1 MNRKKEI
8 INNEKVTEEKE
19 KILETFMVQGEKK
32 PLKILLSLYKGHVAD
47 IVKSLIFFIL
57 KSSPEWVIPILT
69 AQIIDLALLNS
80 ADSIKK
86 ILIRI
91 GVLVLFLVQNYFTF
105 SLHIKYYSKV
115 NRQVEVNLR
124 SAIITKVQ
132 HLSFRAFK
140 NMKAG
145 KIQNKIIRDVETV
158 EEFASSSLTQL
169 VTFVINMSISITV
182 IVLKKPIMVVL
193 MLVTA
198 ASSIIVTN
206 LFRKKI
212 SQTNHEFRV
221 EMENTSSEIFDM
233 VHLIPV
239 TKAHALENKEI
250 NKVTKSIINAAQKGY
265 GVSVANSKLVATTW
279 ITFTFFQI
287 LCLAISAIMAC
298 KKMIS
303 IGDITLF
310 QSYYTTII
318 SSLSCILSL
327 IPMFTK
333 GYESIK
339 SIGEILSVDDME
351 ENENKIK
358 IENLRGE
365 YEFKNT
371 HFSYDENNAVI
382 NGIDLKVNAGETVAF
397 VGGSGAGKSTIMN
410 MITGF
415 YLPDEGEILVD
426 GKNIEEIDLH
436 SYRKHISV
444 VPQSS
449 ILFSGT
455 IRDNITYGVNDV
467 TDEEFQRVIEE
478 ANLSEFIETLPHGI
492 DTDIGEYGDNISG
505 GQKQRI
511 SIARAL
517 LRNPSVIIFDEATS
531 ALDNKT
537 ERQIQEAI
545 DNLTGKCTTFVVAHR
560 LSTIKNADKIVVM
573 KEGKIC
579 EIGTYDE
586 LLEKKGEFY
595 TLKTL

>member
-1 MNRKKEI
+1 
-8 INNEKVTEEKE
+8 
-19 KILETFMVQGEKK
+19 
-32 PLKILLSLYKGHVAD
+32 
-47 IVKSLIFFIL
+47 
-57 KSSPEWVIPILT
+57 
-69 AQIIDLALLNS
+69 
-80 ADSIKK
+80 
-86 ILIRI
+86 
-91 GVLVLFLVQNYFTF
+91 
-105 SLHIKYYSKV
+105 
-115 NRQVEVNLR
+115 
-124 SAIITKVQ
+124 
-132 HLSFRAFK
+132 
-140 NMKAG
+140 
-145 KIQNKIIRDVETV
+145 
-158 EEFASSSLTQL
+158 
-169 VTFVINMSISITV
+169 
-182 IVLKKPIMVVL
+182 
-193 MLVTA
+193 
-198 ASSIIVTN
+198 
-206 LFRKKI
+206 
-212 SQTNHEFRV
+212 
-221 EMENTSSEIFDM
+221 MENTSSQMFDM

-250 NKVTKSIINAAQKGY
+250 NKVTKSIINVAQKGY
-265 GVSVANSKLVATTW
+265 DVSVANSKLVSTTW

-415 YLPDEGEILVD
+415 YLPDEGELFVD
-426 GKNIEEIDLH
+426 GKNIEKIDLH
-436 SYRKHISV
+436 SYRKYISV

-531 ALDNKT
+531 ALDNKI